1 MIELA
6 EEYPKENK
14 ILDIYMKNASVGTV
28 VVEVNSQVTSMQI
41 CEYLNTNYCLELIDY
56 AELKDG
62 IIHFLRE
69 VGQRQ
74 RREQKQICIYHF
86 PTDSET
92 IDVIKSLNISRELLR
107 NLHRIVLVMPT
118 LLVNQIKE
126 YEPNLKDYIGLFL
139 DYNRK
144 VRMPFEPVFDVPFQK
159 KFTKNEQQMLKVEY
173 LSLDGENQIEEKLN
187 QFFRYINQFHNRK
200 LSKYECFDTLL
211 PAYKKMLVEVHDHN
225 WQQNSDYIQAVKDI
239 MYQTA
244 VVLAVQRYYD
254 TAKEIFEMMM
264 DVVGRRKER
273 VNIYILQGLEGI
285 AYCEYGAEEYL
296 KAEES
301 ILTAVNTLRDMKTQ
315 NEAWICRL
323 YSNYA
328 ACLMKMR
335 EYEKA
340 KSCLAE
346 CLDILEEN
354 QLLTAE
360 RQMRV
365 RTNLMICNME
375 LDSNPNQYAKSW
387 AQFMDDIASIYGV
400 ESINY
405 ANCLLLDSWYKGI
418 LMGMNGDSI
427 EETQIA
433 LEINRKQLQENS
445 YTLAI
450 NYDVLEKLFHQAGD
464 QERETEACNK
474 KKNILQNYQ

>member
-225 WQQNSDYIQAVKDI
+225 WQQNSDYIQAVNDI
-239 MYQTA
+239 MY
-244 VVLAVQRYYD
+244 
-254 TAKEIFEMMM
+254 
-264 DVVGRRKER
+264 
-273 VNIYILQGLEGI
+273 
-285 AYCEYGAEEYL
+285 
-296 KAEES
+296 
-301 ILTAVNTLRDMKTQ
+301 
-315 NEAWICRL
+315 
-323 YSNYA
+323 
-328 ACLMKMR
+328 
-335 EYEKA
+335 
-340 KSCLAE
+340 
-346 CLDILEEN
+346 
-354 QLLTAE
+354 
-360 RQMRV
+360 
-365 RTNLMICNME
+365 
-375 LDSNPNQYAKSW
+375 
-387 AQFMDDIASIYGV
+387 
-400 ESINY
+400 
-405 ANCLLLDSWYKGI
+405 
-418 LMGMNGDSI
+418 
-427 EETQIA
+427 
-433 LEINRKQLQENS
+433 
-445 YTLAI
+445 
-450 NYDVLEKLFHQAGD
+450 
-464 QERETEACNK
+464 
-474 KKNILQNYQ
+474 